1 MSRYLENSG
10 YAVTDSLPT
19 DISDR
24 LPFYLGMDT
33 FFLKPDCMN
42 GISPY
47 SVTNM
52 TENTGILIIDYVM
65 LKKNILE
72 SKDLTGSRHVFKL
85 LKIKKT

>member
-65 LKKNILE
+65 LKKTF
-72 SKDLTGSRHVFKL
+72 SKVRTSLGADMYSNF
-85 LKIKKT
+85 